1 MDMCRRI
8 DHEVASTFRRGLPP
22 AWRSSPTLGRFDSPA
37 EVIRV
42 LRSKSTA
49 SGDVTR
55 ALLDDG
61 APEAGLLLLAAS
73 IAYVKAWA
81 KGNRE
86 YESEALTE
94 VSIVVGEVRLLEEL
108 PPGRHLLTMMV
119 DLACD
124 RQRKRLWRDRP
135 PVPFSG
141 LHPIWDLP
149 DDVTGPEEFAIG
161 RLALEDVQRELFRRP
176 YTVDGAVDSWNTV
189 VRLLRQER
197 RTQEDR
203 NRLNHGRRK
212 LRLIVDPRLVA

>member
-22 AWRSSPTLGRFDSPA
+22 SWRASPALGRFESPV
-37 EVIRV
+37 EIIRV
-42 LRSKSTA
+42 LRSRSAA

-61 APEAGLLLLAAS
+61 GPEAGLLLLAAS

-94 VSIVVGEVRLLEEL
+94 VSIVVGEVRQLDEL
-108 PPGRHLLTMMV
+108 PLGRHLLTMVV

-124 RQRKRLWRDRP
+124 RHRKRLWRDRP
-135 PVPFSG
+135 PVPLSG
-141 LHPIWDLP
+141 QHPIWELP
-149 DDVTGPEEFAIG
+149 DDVTGPEELAIG
-161 RLALEDVQRELFRRP
+161 RLALVDVQQELFRRP

-189 VRLLRQER
+189 VRLLRQEC

-203 NRLNHGRRK
+203 NRLNHHRRK
-212 LRLIVDPRLVA
+212 LRHIVDPRHVA

>member
-1 MDMCRRI
+1 MDMCRCI
-8 DHEVASTFRRGLPP
+8 DQEVATTFRHGLPP
-22 AWRSSPTLGRFDSPA
+22 GWRSSPSLCRFESPA

-42 LRSKSTA
+42 LRSRSGA

-61 APEAGLLLLAAS
+61 GPEAGLLLVAAS

-94 VSIVVGEVRLLEEL
+94 VSIVVGEVRLLADL
-108 PPGRHLLTMMV
+108 PPGRHLLTLMV

-124 RQRKRLWRDRP
+124 RQWKRMWRDRP
-135 PVPFSG
+135 PVPLSG
-141 LHPIWDLP
+141 LHPIWDRP
-149 DDVTGPEEFAIG
+149 DVVAGPEERAIG
-161 RLALEDVQRELFRRP
+161 GLALVEIQREICRRP
-176 YTVDGAVDSWNTV
+176 YTIDGAVESWNTV
-189 VRLLRQER
+189 VRLLAQEQ

-212 LRLIVDPRLVA
+212 LRHIVDPRLVA